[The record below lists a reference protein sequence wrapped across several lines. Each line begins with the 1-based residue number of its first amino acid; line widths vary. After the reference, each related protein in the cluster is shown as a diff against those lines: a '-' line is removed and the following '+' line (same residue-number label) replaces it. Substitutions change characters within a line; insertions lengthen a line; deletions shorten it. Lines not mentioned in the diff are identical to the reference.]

1 MANRYNGK
9 IIVVDTTDTQL
20 GGPTPTGGPIGPLAI
35 RAIKWVT
42 TQNSNA
48 DIAADDD
55 LGIKLNSASGSYI
68 IECRSESGSAA
79 TASTAL
85 SGVAYSV
92 EFGGKPWVV
101 PGLYIEDLD
110 GGELQIFLD

>member
-9 IIVVDTTDTQL
+9 IIVIDTTDTQI
-20 GGPTPTGGPIGPLAI
+20 GGPVPDGGPVGSLSIK
-35 RAIKWVT
+35 AIKWVT
-42 TQNSNA
+42 TQNSGK

-55 LGIKLNSASGSYI
+55 LGIKLASESGNYI
-68 IECRSESGSAA
+68 IECRSESGAA
-79 TASTAL
+79 GTAGTTL

-92 EFGGKPWVV
+92 EFGTSWIV

-110 GGELQIFLD
+110 GGELQIFLE